1 MSFASRSDCEPTAI
15 QPAPE
20 SACSANGASPPR
32 PTMTVSQASATARR
46 WSAVQSPS
54 RPKRPNLV
62 CMQRTLGG
70 THRSGQSGVFPR
82 PSRRRRRPSS
92 RGAHRAVY
100 VLGLVDA
107 GRGVQVS
114 GRSGAGPSPGRLR
127 AAELI
132 GALSLATDFGVGEP
146 LEHGLRTT
154 VIGVRLAESLGLGED
169 DRRAVYYVALLRY
182 AGCTAESHLDAALFG
197 DEIAVRAAMAPVLF
211 GSRAELFLAI
221 ARALAQLRNTFRK
234 GAAGHCEV
242 TQAHALHLGLGT
254 EIQAA
259 LGDVFERWDGNGLPA
274 GRRGEQVPLPV
285 RLMQVAEDAD
295 LQHGLGGPERAVSVV
310 RRRAGAAFD
319 PAVADAFC
327 RAAPDLLDGLD
338 GASLWESAMAAEPG
352 GPVMLEGELV
362 DEGLRVFG
370 DFADLTIPYTLGHS
384 AAVAE
389 LAATAGEQAGLDAE
403 ACVALRRAGLVHN
416 VGRAAVTASIWNKPG
431 PLTRDEQEKV
441 RLYPYY
447 TERVLQRPELLRSLG
462 EIASRQQ
469 ERLDGSG
476 YPRGAAATD
485 LSPSDRILGAANAY
499 QAMVEQRPHRPAH
512 ERTRAAELLRDEVR
526 AGRLDATAVA
536 AVLEAA
542 GQEAGR
548 LSPPRPAGLTD
559 REAEV
564 LALLARGL
572 MTKQI
577 GQRLG
582 ISPKTVDQHI
592 QNVYAKIGV
601 STRAA
606 ATLFATRHGLA
617 GVEPARR

>member
-1 MSFASRSDCEPTAI
+1 MYVLRVVGVPASSRSD
-15 QPAPE
+15 
-20 SACSANGASPPR
+20 
-32 PTMTVSQASATARR
+32 AR
-46 WSAVQSPS
+46 
-54 RPKRPNLV
+54 
-62 CMQRTLGG
+62 
-70 THRSGQSGVFPR
+70 
-82 PSRRRRRPSS
+82 
-92 RGAHRAVY
+92 
-100 VLGLVDA
+100 
-107 GRGVQVS
+107 
-114 GRSGAGPSPGRLR
+114 PSPGSLR

-132 GALSLATDFGVGEP
+132 GALSLATDLGVGEP

-154 VIGVRLAESLGLGED
+154 VIGVRLAESLGLEEA

-197 DEIAVRAAMAPVLF
+197 DEIAVRAAMAPALF
-211 GSRAELFLAI
+211 GSRAELLLAVARAVHAGEPARWRAVAI
-221 ARALAQLRNTFRK
+221 ARALAQLRSTFRK

-242 TQAHALHLGLGT
+242 TQAHALRLGLGT

-259 LGDVFERWDGNGLPA
+259 LGDVFERWDGNGWPA

-295 LQHGLGGPERAVSVV
+295 LQHGLGGLEQAVSVV
-310 RRRAGAAFD
+310 RKRTGAAFD

-327 RAAPDLLDGLD
+327 RAAPELLDGLD
-338 GASLWESAMAAEPG
+338 GAAVWESAMAAEPG
-352 GPVMLEGELV
+352 EPWLLEGELV
-362 DEGLRVFG
+362 DDGLRVFG

-389 LAATAGEQAGLDAE
+389 LASAAGKHVGLDAE
-403 ACVALRRAGLVHN
+403 TCVTLRRAGLVHN
-416 VGRAAVTASIWNKPG
+416 VGRVAVTASIWNKPG
-431 PLTRDEQEKV
+431 PLSPDERERV

-476 YPRGAAATD
+476 YPRGATATD
-485 LSPSDRILGAANAY
+485 LSPGDRILAAANAY
-499 QAMVEQRPHRPAH
+499 QAMVEPRPHRPAH
-512 ERTRAAELLRDEVR
+512 PRTRAAELLRDEVR
-526 AGRLDATAVA
+526 AGRLDPTAVA
-536 AVLEAA
+536 AVLAAA
-542 GQEAGR
+542 GQEPGR

-564 LALLARGL
+564 LALVASGL

-592 QNVYAKIGV
+592 QNIYAKIGV

-606 ATLFATRHGLA
+606 AALFATRYGLA
-617 GVEPARR
+617 GVEPAGR

>member
-1 MSFASRSDCEPTAI
+1 
-15 QPAPE
+15 
-20 SACSANGASPPR
+20 
-32 PTMTVSQASATARR
+32 
-46 WSAVQSPS
+46 
-54 RPKRPNLV
+54 
-62 CMQRTLGG
+62 
-70 THRSGQSGVFPR
+70 
-82 PSRRRRRPSS
+82 
-92 RGAHRAVY
+92 VY

-107 GRGVQVS
+107 GQGVQVS
-114 GRSGAGPSPGRLR
+114 GRSGAGLSPGRLR

-154 VIGVRLAESLGLGED
+154 VIGVRLAESLGLGEE

-211 GSRAELFLAI
+211 GSRAELFLAVARTMHAGEPARWRAVAI

-242 TQAHALHLGLGT
+242 TQAHALHLGVGA

-259 LGDVFERWDGNGLPA
+259 LGDVFERWDGKGWPG
-274 GRRGEQVPLPV
+274 GRRGEDVPLPV

-295 LQHGLGGPERAVSVV
+295 LQHGLGGLEQAVSVV
-310 RRRAGAAFD
+310 RKRTGGAFD
-319 PAVADAFC
+319 PSVADAFC
-327 RAAPDLLDGLD
+327 RAAPELLDGLD
-338 GASLWESAMAAEPG
+338 GDGLWEKAMAAEPG
-352 GPVMLEGELV
+352 EPTVLEGNQV
-362 DEGLRVFG
+362 DEGLRVIG
-370 DFADLTIPYTLGHS
+370 DFADMTIPYTLGHS

-389 LAATAGEQAGLDAE
+389 LAAAAGEQAGLDAE
-403 ACVALRRAGLVHN
+403 ACLSLRRAGLVHN
-416 VGRAAVTASIWNKPG
+416 VGRVAVTASIWNKPG
-431 PLTRDEQEKV
+431 PLSRGEQEKV

-462 EIASRQQ
+462 EIASRVQ

-476 YPRGAAATD
+476 YPRGVAAGE
-485 LSPSDRILGAANAY
+485 LSPSDRILGAANVY
-499 QAMVEQRPHRPAH
+499 QAMLEPRRHRPAQT
-512 ERTRAAELLRDEVR
+512 RTRAAELLRHEVS

-564 LALLARGL
+564 LALLASGL

-577 GQRLG
+577 GHQLG

-617 GVEPARR
+617 GVQPANR